1 MQGVYLSKYQKCT
14 RAFLLFIGNLKW
26 QKEFGTAPLNI
37 LRTSD
42 ISFFL
47 SFFLSKS
54 LLDTCLLL
62 KKERKT
68 DRQKQESALKDINFV
83 DGHLFGSQPHPTGLN
98 LDDLVFCQ
106 GHQVLQDLYFQICVL
121 VTNESCQYIVVQSY
135 MVVIL
140 KSQQFEVQWLP
151 AVVFFVSH

>member
-1 MQGVYLSKYQKCT
+1 MWTCVLFSIQQPKLYAKYALLYAFKEFKVGKKEKKEKWRWGRQMFVTSSNPWNWLTSPFGQMQGVYLSKYQKCT

-68 DRQKQESALKDINFV
+68 DRQK
-83 DGHLFGSQPHPTGLN
+83 
-98 LDDLVFCQ
+98 
-106 GHQVLQDLYFQICVL
+106 
-121 VTNESCQYIVVQSY
+121 
-135 MVVIL
+135 
-140 KSQQFEVQWLP
+140 
-151 AVVFFVSH
+151 